1 MGTGLPAILI
11 LGAGLTIAV
20 SAFIHPFGMV
30 RGQSDDKPLFAG
42 TQVDP
47 EVLQIFERSC
57 QNCHSERTEWP
68 WCSYIAP
75 IGWFIEKNV
84 QQGRGHMN
92 LSRWDEYDRGS
103 QRDILTRMSAVLRS
117 RQMPLPRYLI
127 LHPSSRLSEGEI
139 AKIESGRK
147 ESTSA

>member
-57 QNCHSERTEWP
+57 QSCHSEGTEWP

-75 IGWFIEKNV
+75 IGWFIEKDV

-92 LSRWDEYDRGS
+92 LSRWDEYDRSS

-127 LHPSSRLSEGEI
+127 LHPCSRLSEGEI

-147 ESTSA
+147 ESPSA